1 MTGAGTGGAAEDREN
16 ARPSAAGAAW
26 TLRDA
31 DPGSIAALEASG
43 IPAIVARVLAARG
56 FGDSEALRDFFTP
69 SLDRTPDP
77 FRMKGMEAAVDA
89 LVAVARRGERIVV
102 FGDYDVDGV
111 TAVAQLRAVFRAL
124 GADAVPF
131 LPHRVRDGYGL
142 KPETF
147 RKVFAEHRPRAIV
160 TVDCGI
166 TAVEAVAEAAA
177 AGVAVVI
184 TDHHLPPEI
193 LPAGAAVVN
202 PKQPGCDYPFKE
214 LCGAGVAFKIAQA
227 IIRREK
233 LTLSERSLAKVAAL
247 GTISDIVPLVSE
259 NRAIVAE
266 GLAALAD
273 PRAPGLKALLA
284 EAGIAGRAP
293 TAEEVAFRVG
303 PRLNA
308 AGRLDT
314 ADLALSV
321 FEERD
326 PARAGEI
333 ARALSERN
341 AERQGHERRVVAQA
355 RQRSLDGG
363 DPAREG
369 IVIQADSEWPRGVL
383 GIAASRLAREFR
395 CPVFLFAL
403 DGDRAVGSGRSIPGV
418 SLHKILSEIREHFL
432 EFGGHAQACGG
443 TVAAAR
449 FDAFRE
455 RARTLFRERLA
466 AVDRR
471 PALWIDAE
479 IAVSDT
485 DERLLAGLEK
495 LEPHGEGN
503 PRPLFLARGV
513 EARDRRAVGERGLR
527 AVLAGGGASRRAIAW
542 GLAGGAPAP
551 PDGLLDAAFHVRR
564 DAWAG
569 GIELEIVDLRPAR
582 T

>member
-1 MTGAGTGGAAEDREN
+1 MTGVRADGAAE
-16 ARPSAAGAAW
+16 ARGTPAGAVWELAAPDPSAAAA
-26 TLRDA
+26 LAAAGIPDRVARILAGRGLA
-31 DPGSIAALEASG
+31 DPAS
-43 IPAIVARVLAARG
+43 AREFLA
-56 FGDSEALRDFFTP
+56 P

-77 FRMKGMEAAVDA
+77 FAMKGMDRAVDA
-89 LVAVARRGERIVV
+89 LVAAARRGERIVV

-124 GADAVPF
+124 GADTVPF

-166 TAVEAVAEAAA
+166 TAVEAVAEAAR

-184 TDHHLPPEI
+184 TDHHLPPDV
-193 LPAGAAVVN
+193 LPEGAAVVN
-202 PKQPGCDYPFKE
+202 PKQPGCGYPFKD
-214 LCGAGVAFKIAQA
+214 LCGAGIAFKISQA
-227 IIRREK
+227 IIRRER

-247 GTISDIVPLVSE
+247 GTIADIVPLLSE

-266 GLAALAD
+266 GLAALGD
-273 PRAPGLKALLA
+273 PRAPGLRALLA

-293 TAEEVAFRVG
+293 TSEEIAFRVG

-314 ADLALSV
+314 ADLALAV

-326 PARAGEI
+326 GERARAI

-341 AERQGHERRVVAQA
+341 ADRQVHERRVVAEA
-355 RQRSLDGG
+355 RRRAG
-363 DPAREG
+363 DAADG
-369 IVIQADSEWPRGVL
+369 IVIEADALWPRGVL
-383 GIAASRLAREFR
+383 GIAASRLAREYR

-418 SLHKILSEIREHFL
+418 SIHAVLSEMRDHFL

-443 TVAAAR
+443 TVSAAA
-449 FDAFRE
+449 FPAFRE
-455 RARTLFRERLA
+455 RARALFRERLA
-466 AVDRR
+466 AMDRR
-471 PALWIDAE
+471 PVLRLDGELPLAAAE
-479 IAVSDT
+479 
-485 DERLLAGLEK
+485 ERMVADLGT

-503 PRPLFLARGV
+503 PRPLFLARGLD
-513 EARDRRAVGERGLR
+513 ARERRNVGERGVR
-527 AVLAGGGASRRAIAW
+527 FVVSAGGTARRAIAW
-542 GLAGGAPAP
+542 SLGGASAAL
-551 PDGLLDAAFHVRR
+551 DGRFDAAFHLRR
-564 DAWAG
+564 DGWSG
-569 GIELEIVDLRPAR
+569 GIELEIVDVRPA
-582 T
+582 TA

>member
-1 MTGAGTGGAAEDREN
+1 MTGPGPGAADNRGEPAPDDTRWV
-16 ARPSAAGAAW
+16 AAAIDP
-26 TLRDA
+26 DA
-31 DPGSIAALEASG
+31 VGRLVSDGVPEA
-43 IPAIVARVLAARG
+43 IARVLAARG
-56 FGDSEALRDFFTP
+56 FDGAAARDFLSP
-69 SLDRTPDP
+69 SLDRAPDP
-77 FRMKGMEAAVDA
+77 FAMKGMEAAVDA
-89 LVAVARRGERIVV
+89 LVSTARRGERIVI

-166 TAVEAVAEAAA
+166 TAVEAVAEAAR

-184 TDHHLPPEI
+184 TDHHLPPDV

-202 PKQPGCDYPFKE
+202 PKQPGCGYPFKD
-214 LCGAGVAFKIAQA
+214 LCGAGIAFKIAQA
-227 IIRREK
+227 IIRRER

-247 GTISDIVPLVSE
+247 GTIADIVPLVGE

-266 GLAALAD
+266 GLAALSD

-293 TAEEVAFRVG
+293 TSEEVAFRVG

-326 PARAGEI
+326 SGRAAGI
-333 ARALSERN
+333 ARELSERN
-341 AERQGHERRVVAQA
+341 TERQGHERRVVAEA
-355 RQRSLDGG
+355 RRRVLESGEAPD
-363 DPAREG
+363 G
-369 IVIQADSEWPRGVL
+369 IVIEAEAGWPRGVL

-403 DGDRAVGSGRSIPGV
+403 DGERAVGSGRSIPGL
-418 SLHKILSEIREHFL
+418 SLHEALSEIREHFV

-443 TVAAAR
+443 AVEAGR
-449 FDAFRE
+449 FAGFRE
-455 RARTLFRERLA
+455 RARALFRERL
-466 AVDRR
+466 
-471 PALWIDAE
+471 
-479 IAVSDT
+479 
-485 DERLLAGLEK
+485 
-495 LEPHGEGN
+495 
-503 PRPLFLARGV
+503 
-513 EARDRRAVGERGLR
+513 
-527 AVLAGGGASRRAIAW
+527 
-542 GLAGGAPAP
+542 
-551 PDGLLDAAFHVRR
+551 
-564 DAWAG
+564 
-569 GIELEIVDLRPAR
+569 
-582 T
+582 